1 MNFPTRCLSVF
12 SLALSGALWAQ
23 TPEPAETVATPV
35 TETAPA
41 VQAAPV
47 EEVIRKAIPVDEPT
61 VTGTSAEIENLP
73 RTLPEGYKMVYTRC
87 EVPGKVVALTFDDGP
102 HPEFTPRLLNTL
114 RARNIKATF
123 YMVGRNVQAYPHIV
137 RRMAEEGH
145 EVANHSWSH
154 PLLTKLKDE
163 SLDSQIKKTH
173 DAIIAACGKVPLSYR
188 PPYGEVRLSQR
199 KMIRDT
205 FGYPAILW
213 DVDPLDW
220 QSPKST
226 KKVHDRIL
234 NSARSGSIIL
244 CHDIHETTVNA
255 MPALLDEMTARGFQ
269 FATVTQLLQLEAQNP
284 PPVAVAPADGTEAA
298 KDAAA
303 PGETTAP
310 SSPLPTIPVTPFV
323 DVPAPELEAAP
334 QAKP

>member
-47 EEVIRKAIPVDEPT
+47 EEVIRKAIPVDEPA

>member
-1 MNFPTRCLSVF
+1 MNFPTRCLSLF

-23 TPEPAETVATPV
+23 TPDPAETVASPV
-35 TETAPA
+35 TEAASA
-41 VQAAPV
+41 VEAAPV
-47 EEVIRKAIPVDEPT
+47 QEVIRKAIPVDEPSDLMAA
-61 VTGTSAEIENLP
+61 SAEIENLP
-73 RTLPEGYKMVYTRC
+73 RTLPEGYKMIYTRC

-102 HPEFTPRLLNTL
+102 HPEYTPRLLNTL
-114 RARNIKATF
+114 RALNIKATF

-163 SLDSQIKKTH
+163 SLESQIKKTH

-188 PPYGEVRLSQR
+188 PPYGEVRMSQR
-199 KMIRDT
+199 KLIRDT

-220 QSPKST
+220 QSPKSS

-255 MPALLDEMTARGFQ
+255 MPALLGEMKARGFQ
-269 FATVTQLLQLEAQNP
+269 FATVTQLLQLEAKNP
-284 PPVAVAPADGTEAA
+284 PPVAATPAAGTEAA
-298 KDAAA
+298 KDKAA
-303 PGETTAP
+303 PGEASATP
-310 SSPLPTIPVTPFV
+310 VLPTIPVTPFV
-323 DVPAPELEAAP
+323 EVPAPALEPAP
-334 QAKP
+334 ETKP